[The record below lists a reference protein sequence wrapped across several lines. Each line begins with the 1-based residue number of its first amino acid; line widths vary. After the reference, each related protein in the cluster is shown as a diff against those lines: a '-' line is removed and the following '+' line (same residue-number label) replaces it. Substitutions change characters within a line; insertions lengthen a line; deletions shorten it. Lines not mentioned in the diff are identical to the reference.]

1 MGIYIKRNNERPSR
15 RVALIGV
22 VIMKKYKVY
31 DLYEGKM
38 SLGYADTMSEVRNI
52 VREQAEETD
61 NESRQ
66 WNMRPKNK
74 KSKRSN
80 EIVLGDLIHI

>member
-1 MGIYIKRNNERPSR
+1 
-15 RVALIGV
+15 
-22 VIMKKYKVY
+22 MKKYKVY

-61 NESRQ
+61 NECYCVYAEL
-66 WNMRPKNK
+66 NPETNK
-74 KSKRSN
+74 YKFSEAKPVY
-80 EIVLGDLIHI
+80 I